1 VQAVRD
7 RAVHIG
13 LLSRPLSPEERSG
26 PAATLAQH
34 PYAWSVVVFAAH
46 PAVVDRSISTAALVA
61 LLRGEPSAWSD
72 GSPRVFLSR
81 ERGDSSHRAAV
92 ARVAGF
98 RQAEREAQEATRFRV
113 LYSDVELR
121 FSLLST
127 TGSVGLTDLGASA
140 IDRLP
145 LVVLALDGV
154 APTRENAL
162 TGRYPLV
169 KPFVA
174 LVHASTHPLAESFL
188 RFVRSNAGQSI
199 IEESGF
205 LTVEPQGGAP

>member
-13 LLSRPLSPEERSG
+13 LLSRPLSSEERAG
-26 PAATLAQH
+26 PAATLALH

-46 PAVVDRSISTAALVA
+46 PAVVDRSISAAALVE
-61 LLRGEPSAWSD
+61 LLRGEPSSWSD

-98 RQAEREAQEATRFRV
+98 REAEREAQEATRFRV

-121 FSLLST
+121 FSLLAT
-127 TGSVGLTDLGASA
+127 IGSVGLTDLGASA
-140 IDRLP
+140 IDQLP
-145 LVVLALDGV
+145 LVVLALDGI

-162 TGRYPLV
+162 AGRYPLV

-174 LVHASTHPLAESFL
+174 LVPERAHPFAESFL
-188 RFVRSNAGQSI
+188 RFVRSEAGRSI

-205 LTVEPQGGAP
+205 LTVEPRGGVP